1 MLTLFSDRRQRF
13 CDGISRR
20 DFLRAGALG
29 VGGLSLA
36 ELLRLRAHAGAPARP
51 KSVIMIFLS
60 GGPSHIDLYDMKPDA
75 PAEYRG
81 EFKPIA
87 TNVNGI
93 QICELMPL
101 QAKIMDKMAILRG
114 IKFMNPTGGHT
125 LREVI

>member
-1 MLTLFSDRRQRF
+1 MLTMFSTRRQRF

-20 DFLRAGALG
+20 DFLCAGALG
-29 VGGLSLA
+29 VGGLSLPD
-36 ELLRLRAHAGAPARP
+36 LLRLRADGRAPARP
-51 KSVIMIFLS
+51 KSVIMIFLT

-93 QICELMPL
+93 QIS
-101 QAKIMDKMAILRG
+101 
-114 IKFMNPTGGHT
+114 
-125 LREVI
+125 EVM